1 MKDSSMFFNYL
12 KEKKELKEKY
22 EQLQTQ
28 LLGELNT
35 KYQIDQYL
43 LEKKYEEFSAGWNT
57 QREIIGR
64 YLKEKE
70 EKKVQE
76 IKDKE
81 KELEGEEPRE
91 VEKLNLVICALKE
104 ELKHIRSLKDIL
116 SDFKNQ
122 KEGKKNGG
130 NHPKK

>member
-12 KEKKELKEKY
+12 KEKNELKKKY

-70 EKKVQE
+70 EKKAQE

-91 VEKLNLVICALKE
+91 VEKLKLVICALKE